1 MGLKRRYSLKK
12 RTHCSAVYHRGAS
25 RADRYLV
32 LLYLRGGKDL
42 KIGLSVSKKLG
53 GAVVRNRI
61 KRLLRESVRPNLAHL
76 KPGRYVLIA
85 RRGCVDAPLAPVS
98 RSFLSLAGKLGLLES
113 PERAQA

>member
-1 MGLKRRYSLKK
+1 VFTQYTDTMDFLRDFLAERMDVPIGCFS
-12 RTHCSAVYHRGAS
+12 G
-25 RADRYLV
+25 
-32 LLYLRGGKDL
+32 RGGETRDAS
-42 KIGLSVSKKLG
+42 GTW
-53 GAVVRNRI
+53 VRCTKERI

>member
-1 MGLKRRYSLKK
+1 VPTGICFVVSARRKGSEN
-12 RTHCSAVYHRGAS
+12 R
-25 RADRYLV
+25 
-32 LLYLRGGKDL
+32 
-42 KIGLSVSKKLG
+42 LSVSKKLG